1 MGDAARIDA
10 VVERRGVSLEL
21 GLRSGA
27 TTALIGPNGA
37 GKSTC
42 VQLIGGALRPDSG
55 HVSIGDRIVAGPRTL
70 VPAHQRRIGYLDQ
83 RPLLFPHLS
92 VLDNVAYGP
101 RSRGIPRAT
110 ALERA
115 RAELAA
121 VGMDQLAE
129 RRPRALSGGQSQ
141 RVAIARALAIDPE
154 IVLLD
159 EPFAALDAASTPELR
174 RLLRERLAEVTTL
187 LVTHDL
193 LDVLALADELVAL
206 EAGRVVAQGSVDDVL
221 TAPATAFVADF
232 VGVNLLHGV
241 AVDASAL
248 QLDDGPVLMGVGE
261 LPPGEPARAT
271 IAPDAVSLHRAAPGG
286 SPRNA
291 LEGVVVALDSR
302 GPVVG
307 VGVRLGSQV
316 LRADL
321 TAASVAELGLVPGE
335 RVVMVVKATQV
346 HLHPADGSGLAR

>member
-1 MGDAARIDA
+1 MADAARIDA
-10 VVERRGVSLEL
+10 GVTRRGVDLQL
-21 GLRSGA
+21 GLRQGA

-42 VQLIGGALRPDSG
+42 IQLIAGALRPDSG
-55 HVSIGDRIVAGPRTL
+55 RVMIGDRTVAGSRTL
-70 VPAHQRRIGYLDQ
+70 IPAHQRRIGYLDQ

-92 VLDNVAYGP
+92 VVDNVAYGP
-101 RSRGIPRAT
+101 RARGVRRDA

-115 RAELAA
+115 RAELSA
-121 VGMDQLAE
+121 VGMDHLAD
-129 RRPRALSGGQSQ
+129 RRPRALSGGQAQ

-174 RLLRERLAEVTTL
+174 RLLRERLSNVTTL

-193 LDVLALADELVAL
+193 LDVLALADDLVVL
-206 EAGRVVAQGSVDDVL
+206 ESGRVIASGSVDAVL

-241 AVDASAL
+241 GVDTTGL
-248 QLDDGPVLMGVGE
+248 QLDDGPVLTGVGE
-261 LPPGEPARAT
+261 LRPGEPGRAT
-271 IAPDAVSLHRAAPGG
+271 IAPDAVSLHRIAPGG
-286 SPRNA
+286 SPRNV
-291 LEGVVVALDSR
+291 LDGVVVSLDSR

-321 TAASVAELGLVPGE
+321 TAAAVAELGLVPGQ
-335 RVVMVVKATQV
+335 RVVTVIKATQV
-346 HLHPADGSGLAR
+346 HLHPADGGLAR